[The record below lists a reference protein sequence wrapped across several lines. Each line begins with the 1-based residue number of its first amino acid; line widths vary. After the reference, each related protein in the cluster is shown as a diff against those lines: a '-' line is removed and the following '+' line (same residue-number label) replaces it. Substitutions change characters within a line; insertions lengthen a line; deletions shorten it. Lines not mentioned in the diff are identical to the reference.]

1 MNIFHYF
8 QHHLKKLSKAGDDL
22 LGALLISHTD
32 GGGGGIALILVDN
45 DLDLSC
51 IEMTTREFSALVLPR
66 HPLNYLFF
74 VMELMTCGLT
84 KRKNLDIFLKDTK
97 QD

>member
-51 IEMTTREFSALVLPR
+51 IEMTTREFSALVLR
-66 HPLNYLFF
+66 RIH
-74 VMELMTCGLT
+74 
-84 KRKNLDIFLKDTK
+84 
-97 QD
+97 